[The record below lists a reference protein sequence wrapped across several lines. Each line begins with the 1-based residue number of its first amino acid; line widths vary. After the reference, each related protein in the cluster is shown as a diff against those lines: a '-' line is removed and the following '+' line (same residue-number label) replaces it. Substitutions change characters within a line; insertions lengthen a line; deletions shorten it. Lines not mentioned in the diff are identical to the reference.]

1 MWFLFCL
8 KNTEID
14 GFDEEA
20 EKYGQMVILGFSML
34 EM

>member
-1 MWFLFCL
+1 VVFFCL

-14 GFDEEA
+14 GCNEEA
-20 EKYGQMVILGFSML
+20 EKYGQMVILGFFML